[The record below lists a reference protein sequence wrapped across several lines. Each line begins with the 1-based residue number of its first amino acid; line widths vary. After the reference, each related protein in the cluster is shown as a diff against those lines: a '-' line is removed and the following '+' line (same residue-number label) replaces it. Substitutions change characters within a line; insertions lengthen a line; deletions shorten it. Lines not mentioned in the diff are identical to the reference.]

1 MKTKNK
7 TRTRTVNYPKL
18 NAQDYS
24 TGYYM
29 TSNEHGAI
37 ALVNKL
43 SGVEMRVWTYL
54 MMVDPYADFSKG
66 EDKEKV
72 YKRIPSPD
80 EIALV
85 VAADRDTVVRAM
97 RKLRKLG
104 LYDYKI
110 TEWRGHNLT
119 AYKARLES
127 DRLKANKKQA
137 QTPTQQREGEINR
150 HSKKSKKQAET
161 VAQQGKEE
169 INRHSKK
176 NKKQAEPV
184 AQQGKGEINRED
196 DYLIAETISL
206 SSSRLN
212 NRVQSPKPVP
222 GADRDRSQTI
232 QTNPDFSYSKSE
244 QEKLEDPWLDD
255 EETNTKVDE
264 FKQELERQQ
273 AITSQEIE
281 RQQAFLDKLEENNS
295 TVEAEIIDQQ
305 TETVSTSDKE
315 TPTAIVANPNL
326 SQEEVYSACSTFEAK
341 FKHRAANPKQTNMD
355 RLQEALNWIPDGVWC
370 TEPGKLDPEFVKWSV
385 TWWMGKFDCKD
396 EYDAKANVLAYYK
409 NDLTKLVIRWEQYSN
424 TYLAKYKNAD
434 LRLSH
439 GCKVDEKEEKE
450 LKNNVRAV
458 TKPLPPE
465 MSYEDK
471 QLQQTNNSVTQLDPT
486 PETKKIAPAF
496 LGAINDKINEKHNL
510 VKKDRD
516 ENSVRGSKTVA
527 NTIVSSVEN
536 KIYNDI
542 PEHADNVGA
551 YRNFDR
557 AEYDRKRK
565 QESEQLATSEQWAE
579 FTAKF
584 KTFNK
589 KSSLRP
595 IVSDKEDLHQKIEKQ
610 LKTLNSFL
618 QSGDAILIAEA
629 LKAAE
634 REDFVVIRDSLGRPI
649 KIEDMEF

>member
-18 NAQDYS
+18 NTQDYS

-54 MMVDPYADFSKG
+54 MMVDPYADFTKG
-66 EDKEKV
+66 EDFEKV

-97 RKLRKLG
+97 RKLKKLG

-176 NKKQAEPV
+176 SKKQAETV

-212 NRVQSPKPVP
+212 NRVQSPKPAP

-232 QTNPDFSYSKSE
+232 QTNPDFLYSKSE
-244 QEKLEDPWLDD
+244 EENLEDYWLNN
-255 EETNTKVDE
+255 EEDNSKVE
-264 FKQELERQQ
+264 QLKQEALNQ
-273 AITSQEIE
+273 
-281 RQQAFLDKLEENNS
+281 
-295 TVEAEIIDQQ
+295 TVEAEIIEEQA
-305 TETVSTSDKE
+305 ETVSTLDKE
-315 TPTAIVANPNL
+315 PATAIVANPNL
-326 SQEEVYSACSTFEAK
+326 SQSTVYSACSTFENKFRDRAK
-341 FKHRAANPKQTNMD
+341 NPKQTNME

-370 TEPGKLDPEFVKWSV
+370 TEPGKLDPEFLKWSV
-385 TWWMGKFDCKD
+385 SWWMGKFDCKD

-458 TKPLPPE
+458 IKPLPPE

-471 QLQQTNNSVTQLDPT
+471 QLQQTSNSVTQLDPT

-496 LGAINDKINEKHNL
+496 LRAINDKINEKHNL

-565 QESEQLATSEQWAE
+565 QEEEQLATSEQWAE

-595 IVSDKEDLHQKIEKQ
+595 VVEDTEDPLEKVRKQ

-618 QSGDAILIAEA
+618 ESGDAVLIGEA

-634 REDFVVIRDSLGRPI
+634 KENFVVIRNKLGHPI
-649 KIEDMEF
+649 KIEDLEF

>member
-37 ALVNKL
+37 ALINKL

-137 QTPTQQREGEINR
+137 ETPTQQREGEINR
-150 HSKKSKKQAET
+150 HSKKSKKQAEP
-161 VAQQGKEE
+161 VAQQGKGE
-169 INRHSKK
+169 INNPSKK
-176 NKKQAEPV
+176 NKKQAETV
-184 AQQGKGEINRED
+184 AQKGKGEINRED

-212 NRVQSPKPVP
+212 NRVQSPKPAPQANRVTP
-222 GADRDRSQTI
+222 QTI
-232 QTNPDFSYSKSE
+232 QTNSNSSDF
-244 QEKLEDPWLDD
+244 
-255 EETNTKVDE
+255 
-264 FKQELERQQ
+264 F
-273 AITSQEIE
+273 
-281 RQQAFLDKLEENNS
+281 LEEKEFFEDCWHSEEKSTQVIETTEANNP
-295 TVEAEIIDQQ
+295 TVEGEILEQQ
-305 TETVSTSDKE
+305 TEPVSTSDKE
-315 TPTAIVANPNL
+315 TTTAIVAKENL
-326 SQEEVYSACSTFEAK
+326 SQGEVYSACSTFEAK

-370 TEPGKLDPEFVKWSV
+370 TEPGKLDPEFLKWSV
-385 TWWMGKFDCKD
+385 IWWMGKFDCKD

-450 LKNNVRAV
+450 LKNNVRAII
-458 TKPLPPE
+458 KPLPPE

-471 QLQQTNNSVTQLDPT
+471 QLQQTSNSVTQLDPT

-565 QESEQLATSEQWAE
+565 QEEEQMASPEQWAE

-595 IVSDKEDLHQKIEKQ
+595 VVEDTEDPLEKVRKQ

-618 QSGDAILIAEA
+618 ESGDAVLIGEA

-634 REDFVVIRDSLGRPI
+634 KENFVVIRNKLGHPI
-649 KIEDMEF
+649 KIEDLEF